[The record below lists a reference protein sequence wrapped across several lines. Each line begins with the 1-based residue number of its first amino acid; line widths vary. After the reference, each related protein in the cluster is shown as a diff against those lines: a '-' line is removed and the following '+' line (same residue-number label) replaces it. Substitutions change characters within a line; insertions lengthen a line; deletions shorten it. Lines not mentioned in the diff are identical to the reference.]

1 MNGPGSMID
10 LDCAIASLARQEQFL
25 SLVSPDEARARFF
38 GRLELRPLGGER
50 IGLDQA
56 LDRVLAEDVV
66 AEIDVPGFDRANV
79 DGFAVR
85 AIDTIGASPRTPK
98 FLALNREILTPA
110 VEPRLPVGP
119 GEATLIATGGM
130 LPRGADCVVM
140 VEHTGTRSGAE
151 PQGILIHRPAMSGQF
166 VAFAGSD
173 IARGETLLRSGQRL
187 SSREIGMLA
196 ALGRAEIYVVRRPK
210 VAIISTGN
218 EVVAPGLALRP
229 GEIYDSN
236 AAILAAATVEAGG
249 LADRLGIGSDDCI
262 ELTRL
267 VEEGLASCDLVVLS
281 GGTSKGAGDLCH
293 RVVRAFTDPG
303 IVVHGVALKPGKP
316 VCLALTRGKP
326 VIILPGFPTSAIF
339 TFHAFVA
346 PIIRAYAGRAADDR
360 PAIRAVLPVPVA
372 SERGR
377 TEFLMVSLARG
388 IGDGLLAYPIAK
400 GSGAVTSFG
409 QADGFIAIDQ
419 QIESLAAMTPV
430 TVQLIGPHRPADL
443 VMIGSHCVGLDLIAG
458 RLAGLGLAVK
468 ILNVGS
474 SGGLAAAKRGECDI
488 APVHL
493 MDPST
498 GLYNRPFLTEELE
511 LVAGYRRR
519 QGLVYRHG
527 DPRFAERA
535 LADILAAAVSVD
547 CLMVNRNA
555 GSGTRIL
562 IDRLLSGAQ
571 PPGYWSQPRSHNA
584 VAAAIAQ
591 GRADWGVAIES
602 VARQYDLG
610 FLAVQDEHYDFVVPK
625 ARFDQPAVRQF
636 RALIADPSVQRSL
649 TALGFRFAEETG

>member
-1 MNGPGSMID
+1 MNDLGSMDD
-10 LDCAIASLARQEQFL
+10 LDSAIAGLARQDQFL
-25 SLVSPDEARARFF
+25 SVVTPDEARARFF
-38 GRLELRPLGGER
+38 GRLELRPLGDEP
-50 IGLDQA
+50 IGLDEA

-66 AEIDVPGFDRANV
+66 AAIDVPGFDRANV

-85 AIDTIGASPRTPK
+85 AIDTFGASPRTPT
-98 FLALNREILTPA
+98 FLALNREILTPG
-110 VEPRLPVGP
+110 VEPRLPVEP
-119 GEATLIATGGM
+119 GKATLIATGGM

-140 VEHTGTRSGAE
+140 IEHTGIRSGSQ
-151 PQGILIHRPAMSGQF
+151 PQGILIHRPATTGQF

-173 IARGETLLRSGQRL
+173 ISRGETLLRRGQRL

-196 ALGRAEIYVVRRPK
+196 ALGRAEVNVVRRPK

-236 AAILAAATVEAGG
+236 AAILAAATLEAGG
-249 LADRLGIGSDDCI
+249 LAHRLGIGSDDSI

-267 VEEGLASCDLVVLS
+267 VERGLASCDLVVLS

-293 RVVRAFTDPG
+293 RVVAAFTDPG
-303 IVVHGVALKPGKP
+303 ILVHGVALKPGKP

-339 TFHAFVA
+339 TFHTFVA

-360 PAIRAVLPVPVA
+360 PQIPAVLPFPVA

-388 IGDGLLAYPIAK
+388 SGDGLLAYPIAK

-419 QIESLAAMTPV
+419 QIETLAALTPV
-430 TVQLIGPHRPADL
+430 TVQLIGPHRAADL

-458 RLAGLGLAVK
+458 RLAALGLAVK

-474 SGGLAAAKRGECDI
+474 TGGLAAAKRGECDI

-498 GLYNRPFLTEELE
+498 GLYNRPFLTAGLE

-519 QGLVYRHG
+519 QGIIYRQG
-527 DPRFAERA
+527 DPRFAGRA
-535 LADILAAAVSVD
+535 WPDILGAAVSDD

-562 IDRLLSGAQ
+562 TDRLLNGTQ

-584 VAAAIAQ
+584 VAVAIAQ

-602 VARQYDLG
+602 VARQYELG

-625 ARFDQPAVRQF
+625 ARFDLPAVRQF
-636 RALIADPSVQRSL
+636 RALIADPSVQDAL
-649 TALGFRFAEETG
+649 AALGFRFVVDTC